1 MLRFALYVSNHG
13 FGHSTRISALAEEFI
28 KYGIFCHI
36 ISTKPAYLFQ
46 NLDPHYFIIHQR
58 SVDVGVKHNE
68 NLTVDME
75 RTVSSLLELLSKR
88 NEIIAREV
96 KFLHQEKIDCVIA
109 DVPFLVS
116 EFGAYCRLPVYAVTN
131 FEWHYIYSS
140 LLTNNNIMNSQAEFT
155 NPVTLRPV
163 LNLIWSLYQR
173 FDACFQLPFSSSESI
188 SAFKNNIPCGLLS
201 RKKDSYS
208 DIRLINNWDKDVL
221 ILLVIFGGEGKLE
234 LDYEALCSAFK
245 GVVIST
251 QTGVQAKNHYQVT
264 MDADFLDL
272 IYNADFVL
280 CKPGYSTLAEAVQMN
295 KFIIYCPRKK
305 YPEETVL
312 IQGLSKYS
320 NCLQIDTLQMNTKQW
335 KAIFESIHIRKQP
348 VDQYKNNNINVA
360 GSILKKY
367 AQMIGNNLVSV
378 FDLGSNNLNYLL
390 YSLDNKQ
397 IIHKTQLTTSLGKDF
412 KNDKLSA
419 KRLQSVKQIIES
431 LLQFDGYIESKKV
444 LLATG
449 VMRKALNA
457 NLLTDWIEKHY
468 EIKSKI
474 ISQEEE
480 IRYVYYAARHFQS
493 GEEAYL
499 AIDIGGF
506 STEFIDLGND
516 EKIQGIGLPF
526 GLMTLLNEF
535 DVNCDTATKYI
546 QDQLA
551 TLTYNGSYHLI
562 GVGLTYTYLA
572 AVIFKFHYNDI
583 DKMEGKT
590 ITRSLL
596 QQLFHSIEV
605 KDEDRYLPFLLEES
619 YLPVLKL
626 SILFI
631 ISLLDRFNTS
641 EIIVC
646 NSGIAV
652 GYANWLAKTKNKA
665 LK

>member
-1 MLRFALYVSNHG
+1 
-13 FGHSTRISALAEEFI
+13 
-28 KYGIFCHI
+28 
-36 ISTKPAYLFQ
+36 
-46 NLDPHYFIIHQR
+46 
-58 SVDVGVKHNE
+58 
-68 NLTVDME
+68 
-75 RTVSSLLELLSKR
+75 
-88 NEIIAREV
+88 
-96 KFLHQEKIDCVIA
+96 
-109 DVPFLVS
+109 
-116 EFGAYCRLPVYAVTN
+116 
-131 FEWHYIYSS
+131 
-140 LLTNNNIMNSQAEFT
+140 
-155 NPVTLRPV
+155 
-163 LNLIWSLYQR
+163 
-173 FDACFQLPFSSSESI
+173 
-188 SAFKNNIPCGLLS
+188 
-201 RKKDSYS
+201 
-208 DIRLINNWDKDVL
+208 
-221 ILLVIFGGEGKLE
+221 
-234 LDYEALCSAFK
+234 
-245 GVVIST
+245 
-251 QTGVQAKNHYQVT
+251 
-264 MDADFLDL
+264 
-272 IYNADFVL
+272 
-280 CKPGYSTLAEAVQMN
+280 
-295 KFIIYCPRKK
+295 
-305 YPEETVL
+305 
-312 IQGLSKYS
+312 
-320 NCLQIDTLQMNTKQW
+320 
-335 KAIFESIHIRKQP
+335 
-348 VDQYKNNNINVA
+348 
-360 GSILKKY
+360 
-367 AQMIGNNLVSV
+367 
-378 FDLGSNNLNYLL
+378 
-390 YSLDNKQ
+390 
-397 IIHKTQLTTSLGKDF
+397 
-412 KNDKLSA
+412 
-419 KRLQSVKQIIES
+419 
-431 LLQFDGYIESKKV
+431 
-444 LLATG
+444 
-449 VMRKALNA
+449 MRKALNA
-457 NLLTDWIEKHY
+457 NLLTDGFEKHY

-652 GYANWLAKTKNKA
+652 GYANWLAKTNNKA

>member
-13 FGHSTRISALAEEFI
+13 FGHCTRISALAEELI
-28 KYGIFCHI
+28 KYGIVCHI
-36 ISTKPAYLFQ
+36 ISTKPAHLFQ
-46 NLDPHYFIIHQR
+46 NLDPHYFILHQH
-58 SVDVGVKHNE
+58 SVDVGVKHSE
-68 NLTVDME
+68 NLTVDMDS
-75 RTVSSLLELLSKR
+75 TVSSILELLFQR
-88 NEIIAREV
+88 NEIMEREV
-96 KFLHQEKIDCVIA
+96 EFLRQEKIDCIIA

-116 EFGAYCRLPVYAVTN
+116 EFGAYCQIPVFAVTN
-131 FEWHYIYSS
+131 FEWHYIYNS
-140 LLTNNNIMNSQAEFT
+140 LLTNKHILSSQTEFS
-155 NPVTLRPV
+155 NPVTLKPV

-173 FDACFQLPFSSSESI
+173 FDACFQLPFSSSEST

-201 RKKDSYS
+201 RKKDAYS
-208 DIRLINNWDKDVL
+208 DIRFLNNWDKEMP
-221 ILLVIFGGEGKLE
+221 ILLVMFGGEGKLE
-234 LDYEALCSAFK
+234 LDYEALCCAFG

-251 QTGVQAKNHYQVT
+251 QTGVKAKNHYQVT
-264 MDADFLDL
+264 VDADFLDL
-272 IYNADFVL
+272 IYSADIVL

-295 KFIIYCPRKK
+295 KFIIYCPRKN

-312 IQGLSKYS
+312 IQGLNKYP
-320 NCLQIDTLQMNTKQW
+320 NCLQIDTLQINVEQW
-335 KAIFESIHIRKQP
+335 KDIFENIHIGIKSANL
-348 VDQYKNNNINVA
+348 YKNNNIMVA

-367 AQMIGNNLVSV
+367 TQMIASNLVSV

-390 YSLDNKQ
+390 YSLDKKQ
-397 IIHKTQLTTSLGKDF
+397 IIHKTQLTTFLGKNF
-412 KNDKLSA
+412 TNDKLST
-419 KRLQSVKQIIES
+419 KRLQSVKQIIKP
-431 LLQFDGYIESKKV
+431 LLQLDANIESEKV

-468 EIKSKI
+468 KIKSRI

-480 IRYVYYAARHFQS
+480 IRFAYFAAKHFQS

-506 STEFIDLGND
+506 STEFIDLRKD
-516 EKIQGIGLPF
+516 KKHQGIGLSF
-526 GLMTLLNEF
+526 GLLTLLNEF
-535 DVNCDTATKYI
+535 DANFDVVTKYI

-551 TLTYNGSYHLI
+551 TLTYHGSYHLI

-572 AVIFKFHYNDI
+572 AVIYKCHYNDI
-583 DKMEGKT
+583 ENMEGKA

-605 KDEDRYLPFLLEES
+605 KEENRYLPFLMEES

-626 SILFI
+626 SILFN
-631 ISLLDRFNTS
+631 ISLLDRFNAS

-652 GYANWLAKTKNKA
+652 GYANWLANTKIKA